1 MTAPIMITVAQKD
14 APKQG
19 AKTFKITDDGG
30 VQWYMW
36 LDQWGHVQAGDM
48 LRVESYKTKPFQG
61 NDYHYIDKYVSMN
74 GGQPQPAAPTR
85 ITSSARPHN
94 PAPMRPPVAPPAP
107 YVPPPP
113 QNKDKHIYVCGV
125 VNNLLSNPNF
135 IVESIT
141 DQWLIEMTQI
151 AMRAY
156 DQTLGRKMI
165 TTGADFR
172 EEIGDEIP
180 SFEKAPF

>member
-1 MTAPIMITVAQKD
+1 VTAPIMITVAQKD

-74 GGQPQPAAPTR
+74 GGQPQPSAPTPVR
-85 ITSSARPHN
+85 RP
-94 PAPMRPPVAPPAP
+94 PQVRPGPPVAPPAP

-135 IVESIT
+135 IVESLT
-141 DQWLIEMTQI
+141 DQWLIEMTQM
-151 AMRAY
+151 AMKAY

-165 TTGADFR
+165 TTSADLQ
-172 EEIGDEIP
+172 EEMSDKIP
-180 SFEKAPF
+180 F